1 MNTLSFASLQQM
13 GKHYLTASVSTHPDE
28 RVDKLL
34 RLARD
39 SETSQAIDR
48 LRSVRSN
55 ADNPKTVWMLCNIPM
70 DVTVTYLLEMDRLM
84 TIVEMVD
91 EENCFV
97 VHKDYGY
104 FSAMEKT
111 RRSRNLPT
119 WQKLHF
125 SNRVLSISNMQQIQF
140 WVKNDSNSTF
150 TAYIAAKYDG
160 SKEELIASKLGLTAE
175 DITVLEMD
183 GKT

>member
-1 MNTLSFASLQQM
+1 MR
-13 GKHYLTASVSTHPDE
+13 KHYLTASVSTHPDE

-39 SETSQAIDR
+39 SETTQAIDR
-48 LRSVRSN
+48 LRSVRTN

-70 DVTVTYLLEMDRLM
+70 DVTVTHLLEMDRLM
-84 TIVEMVD
+84 TMVEMVNN
-91 EENCFV
+91 ENCFV

-104 FSAMEKT
+104 FSAMERNKK
-111 RRSRNLPT
+111 RRNLLK
-119 WQKLHF
+119 WENAHF
-125 SNRVLSISNMQQIQF
+125 SNRVISISRVSKTQF

-150 TAYIAAKYDG
+150 TAYIAANYDG

-175 DITVLEMD
+175 NITLIEMD
-183 GKT
+183 GKSN

>member
-1 MNTLSFASLQQM
+1 M

-39 SETSQAIDR
+39 SETTQAIDR

-55 ADNPKTVWMLCNIPM
+55 ADNPKTVWMLCDIPM
-70 DVTVTYLLEMDRLM
+70 DVTVTHLLRMDELM
-84 TIVEMVD
+84 TMVEMVNN
-91 EENCFV
+91 ENCFV

-104 FSAMEKT
+104 FSVMERNKK
-111 RRSRNLPT
+111 RRNLLK
-119 WQKLHF
+119 WENAHF

-150 TAYIAAKYDG
+150 TAYIAAKYDS
-160 SKEELIASKLGLTAE
+160 SKEELIASKLGIAAE
-175 DITVLEMD
+175 DITLIEMD
-183 GKT
+183 GKSN